1 MEMEQDALAD
11 YAGKLSASIKAFNLM
26 TPDFSRFC
34 GAVNDYVSKLP
45 TAGKTA
51 NASVIGRLMN
61 NVRMGYYPTDID
73 HVKMITRGIEF
84 PEGITTNVFDPCCG
98 CGLALRTLAQGNNCY
113 TYGVELDRFRA
124 EEAQGRLHRVGFGSY
139 FQSRISHDA
148 FHVMLLNP
156 PYISVITE
164 GGHNARSEKRFP
176 VDSMCHVVQG
186 GLLVYIIPYYRLTAD
201 LCRILCDNFSDLT
214 VWRFLDSEFKKFKQ
228 VAVMGVRRKKT
239 DGTEQAQE
247 LYASVLEPGKLPTMA
262 DLPEHRYRLPAKPIK
277 VDLFKGAEFNVAELA
292 EQLKRSKS
300 FSRLFEKSKLD
311 GLNKRPLLPLSIG
324 QVGLIGGSGLI
335 NGLVECETP
344 HVIKGR
350 IIKEIRHAEEDKTN
364 RSGDTV
370 STTVTETVVNKMVF
384 NILTPSGFKSLS

>member
-11 YAGKLSASIKAFNLM
+11 YAGKLSASVKAFNLM

-34 GAVNDYVSKLP
+34 GAVKDYVSKLP
-45 TAGKTA
+45 TAGKTT

-98 CGLALRTLAQGNNCY
+98 CGLALRTMAQGNNCY

-186 GLLVYIIPYYRLTAD
+186 GLLV
-201 LCRILCDNFSDLT
+201 
-214 VWRFLDSEFKKFKQ
+214 
-228 VAVMGVRRKKT
+228 
-239 DGTEQAQE
+239 
-247 LYASVLEPGKLPTMA
+247 
-262 DLPEHRYRLPAKPIK
+262 
-277 VDLFKGAEFNVAELA
+277 
-292 EQLKRSKS
+292 
-300 FSRLFEKSKLD
+300 
-311 GLNKRPLLPLSIG
+311 
-324 QVGLIGGSGLI
+324 
-335 NGLVECETP
+335 
-344 HVIKGR
+344 
-350 IIKEIRHAEEDKTN
+350 
-364 RSGDTV
+364 
-370 STTVTETVVNKMVF
+370 
-384 NILTPSGFKSLS
+384 